1 MRHSTVGGNYSER
14 PHRGHFS
21 SRLDAHDP
29 IQNLIRSPFNKFG
42 WTGLHLFF
50 VLSGFLITVDAGSA
64 FRFQRALRGSF
75 MRTAGKYSYAA
86 CVWRQHTAH
95 LVYAAEKKAFGKRAA
110 AVSQHPISG
119 RGHLA
124 GLDG

>member
-1 MRHSTVGGNYSER
+1 
-14 PHRGHFS
+14 
-21 SRLDAHDP
+21 
-29 IQNLIRSPFNKFG
+29 
-42 WTGLHLFF
+42 
-50 VLSGFLITVDAGSA
+50 
-64 FRFQRALRGSF
+64 

-124 GLDG
+124 GLDGCYVLIERPFLRSKRHFQANFKASDQAAAASA